1 MAVSNEVIGLSLLAR
16 HRRAEEDYRNGS
28 GHGGLFIPEIV
39 HESLRLT
46 PQSNRPD
53 ASPEAAQATM
63 PEGDPVKE
71 LVGGFGC
78 GRTDFEALAASLL
91 ARWQARSGV
100 TTESAD
106 WAKVYSRCEQLPD
119 DDDLL
124 WISVAEDR
132 GTLTVE
138 QADALFSLIEAA
150 AADGAIS

>member
-1 MAVSNEVIGLSLLAR
+1 M
-16 HRRAEEDYRNGS
+16 
-28 GHGGLFIPEIV
+28 
-39 HESLRLT
+39 
-46 PQSNRPD
+46 
-53 ASPEAAQATM
+53 
-63 PEGDPVKE
+63 KE

-78 GRTDFEALAASLL
+78 GRTDCEDLAASLL

-150 AADGAIS
+150 ERSEADRFGAAHRIRTVDLEATLLHRILGLAKVQIGTGVDAARLTLDALARAGVHVTSCIIGRNVWRQAVR